1 MTTFWA
7 RMLVFNECKNPGKF
21 STGLPEEAA
30 MYFDELIERHST
42 ATTPSV
48 FNAEVINCTSMND
61 PSTYCVLGNIGAV
74 NNPKEGIRN
83 FDVVKYIKA
92 TTYICNEVYDNTFI
106 VHLASLIGEEYA
118 GLDSSISSLI
128 KHGKPSIED
137 LKLIRSYL
145 YDTKY
150 LPTKKGTHRD
160 ATGMYDLVDYHIR
173 HIENEKA
180 FAELRKK
187 QSENDKELI
196 MF

>member
-7 RMLVFNECKNPGKF
+7 RMLIFNECKNPGKF

-30 MYFDELIERHST
+30 MYFDELIERYST
-42 ATTPSV
+42 TTTPSV
-48 FNAEVINCTSMND
+48 FNAEVINCTILND

-74 NNPKEGIRN
+74 NNPEGAVRN

-160 ATGMYDLVDYHIR
+160 ASNLIVAI
-173 HIENEKA
+173 
-180 FAELRKK
+180 
-187 QSENDKELI
+187 DKELSI
-196 MF
+196 INNSEFINMFSND